1 MKEESAPRTMKD
13 EVMMESGR
21 LFSVL
26 YDTTAVRSKMVLL
39 RSGGQTCCMARSN
52 EVGHG
57 WMGKEGAGHS
67 GRAVASSVVEE
78 WIVEQKAHISRF
90 AFLSACACL
99 RVDC

>member
-13 EVMMESGR
+13 EVMMESVR

-26 YDTTAVRSKMVLL
+26 YDTTAVRSKMVM
-39 RSGGQTCCMARSN
+39 RSEEMGCMARSN
-52 EVGHG
+52 ETGRG
-57 WMGKEGAGHS
+57 WMGRVGVVIQVVP
-67 GRAVASSVVEE
+67 VASSEVEE
-78 WIVEQKAHISRF
+78 WIMEQHAHISRF